1 MSNQSSDSP
10 SSDPFDHAIGGSRI
24 RSWVRIVA
32 GIVGGALVISG
43 LRRRSIVGVGM
54 AIVGGWMLYRLVVG
68 QRVGPR
74 TDSGP
79 WGIDEPT
86 GASSITGTVTIG
98 RPPDEV
104 AEILRDP
111 DRLDS
116 IVGDV
121 AKVSAMGEGR
131 HEWTISG
138 PAGRSFS
145 WEMELV
151 DDEPDERLRWKSTDG
166 TPVFD
171 TLIASFESAPND
183 RGTIVTLEMQL
194 DPPGGTLGTVV
205 MKPLGVVSES
215 ATNVLLDRLKS
226 LVETGEIPTLEK
238 NPSARGSGDLL

>member
-1 MSNQSSDSP
+1 MSDQ
-10 SSDPFDHAIGGSRI
+10 SSDPFEYAIGGNRI
-24 RSWVRIVA
+24 RTWVRIVA
-32 GIVGGALVISG
+32 GVVGGALVISG
-43 LRRRSIVGVGM
+43 LRRRSAVGVIL
-54 AIVGGWMLYRLVVG
+54 ALVGGWVLYRVAGG
-68 QRVGPR
+68 QRGGPR

-86 GASSITGTVTIG
+86 DDSTITGTVTIG

-111 DRLDS
+111 DRLGS

-121 AKVSAMGEGR
+121 AEVTATGEDR
-131 HEWTISG
+131 HEWTVSG
-138 PAGRSFS
+138 PAGRSLS

-151 DDEPDERLRWKSTDG
+151 DDEPDDHLRWESSGG

-171 TLIASFESAPND
+171 SLTASFEPAPKD
-183 RGTIVTLEMQL
+183 RGTFVTLEMQI
-194 DPPGGTLGTVV
+194 DPPGGRWGSVV
-205 MKPLGVVSES
+205 MKPLGLIPET
-215 ATNVLLDRLKS
+215 ATNVALDRLKS